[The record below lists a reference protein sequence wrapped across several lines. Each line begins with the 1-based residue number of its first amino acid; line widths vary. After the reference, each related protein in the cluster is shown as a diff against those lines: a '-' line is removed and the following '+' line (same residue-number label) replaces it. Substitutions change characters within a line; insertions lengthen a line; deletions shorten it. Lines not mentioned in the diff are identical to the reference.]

1 MPDYIKL
8 MLVPICGMLVLLSL
22 IVMAAFKRLIGR
34 IDEMTVEQIRR
45 TKLFATTV
53 LIIVVTS
60 LALISVYLI
69 MVFRLR
75 Q

>member
-53 LIIVVTS
+53 LNIVVTT